1 METWKLFSTNERID
15 VVRFILNNP
24 TQTFRVRNLSKKLK
38 LSPAHLSRV
47 LKQLIKLKIVKNGVV
62 DLQNPFV
69 KIIKILFNL
78 EKLDEIRLVEN
89 AKRLIPNIRSIGIYG
104 SWTTGTNY
112 EDSDLDIWMKTD
124 EATDERK
131 VAKLNSI
138 LIKEIGK
145 EITILTLWPEK
156 IKELKEKDDIFY
168 YSLVFGSIILY
179 GEGIE

>member
-1 METWKLFSTNERID
+1 MFIYQKQYISDMGTWKLFSTDERVD
-15 VVRFILNNP
+15 AVRFIVNNP

-47 LKQLIKLKIVKNGVV
+47 LKQLTKLKIVKNGVV

-78 EKLDEIRLVEN
+78 EKLDETRLVEN
-89 AKRLIPNIRSIGIYG
+89 AKKLIPNIRGIGIYG

-112 EDSDLDIWMKTD
+112 EDSDLDIWIKTD
-124 EATDERK
+124 EVTDERE

-138 LIKEIGK
+138 LIK
-145 EITILTLWPEK
+145 
-156 IKELKEKDDIFY
+156 
-168 YSLVFGSIILY
+168 
-179 GEGIE
+179 